1 MMPQQAAAARPTATP
16 PTQYVGNM
24 CVCVS
29 LLCVCA
35 LRACVCTHAQT
46 NNRAASSLRNDF
58 ASGTCMIPSRNALR
72 LLLRSRGTVCEL
84 CSPAKVV
91 DCGIR
96 SLQSSCEWLKAVPQA
111 NLSLHT
117 GLLRAHGTRG
127 FASSSDAAERNSPAC
142 LCYVHS
148 WTMIQSRHTELSAA
162 SQSTVTC
169 RRGFW
174 AQPASQICA
183 NCCIWHDPCCG
194 NQGGAADVWVSVGSM
209 RHKTKL

>member
-46 NNRAASSLRNDF
+46 NNRAASSLRSEF
-58 ASGTCMIPSRNALR
+58 ASGTCMIRSRNALR
-72 LLLRSRGTVCEL
+72 LLLRSRGTACEVW
-84 CSPAKVV
+84 SPAKNV
-91 DCGIR
+91 DCSNR
-96 SLQSSCEWLKAVPQA
+96 SLQSSRELSKAVSQA

-117 GLLRAHGTRG
+117 GLLRAHGRRG
-127 FASSSDAAERNSPAC
+127 FASSSDAAERNSLAC
-142 LCYVHS
+142 LYYVHS
-148 WTMIQSRHTELSAA
+148 WTVIQSRHTQLSAA

-169 RRGFW
+169 RREFW
-174 AQPASQICA
+174 AQPASQARA
-183 NCCIWHDPCCG
+183 NCRIWHDHCCG
-194 NQGGAADVWVSVGSM
+194 NQGGAADV
-209 RHKTKL
+209 

>member
-35 LRACVCTHAQT
+35 WRACVCTHAQT

-127 FASSSDAAERNSPAC
+127 FSRLSLLCPLLDHDTEPSYRGVCCVTKYCDMQKGILGATCKSD
-142 LCYVHS
+142 LC
-148 WTMIQSRHTELSAA
+148 ELLHLA
-162 SQSTVTC
+162 
-169 RRGFW
+169 
-174 AQPASQICA
+174 
-183 NCCIWHDPCCG
+183 
-194 NQGGAADVWVSVGSM
+194 
-209 RHKTKL
+209 